1 MGYLGSGS
9 APKGSS
15 MAYTWLALCSA
26 VLQHECLFQMPSF
39 CFHLPCNLKA
49 NKSLHKWCRLRYF
62 VVIAISGGLRSP
74 CIDVSLQPVPL
85 IQSHLPGPL
94 SIFSLG
100 QGSFL
105 GTPEFQPWE
114 YNAKGF
120 ELKNKTQEICGLHRQ
135 NVSSS
140 IDIHILQR
148 TEIFLSLTQ
157 LKLDFFLS
165 CVPTLLLEGLNFSTQ
180 IIQGLAKP
188 WSMKMASVTYD
199 CEHHLKGLRTLPP
212 WSGLKSHEAEWV
224 TFPSSHHDEGQ
235 AYKTHPEF

>member
-1 MGYLGSGS
+1 M
-9 APKGSS
+9 
-15 MAYTWLALCSA
+15 
-26 VLQHECLFQMPSF
+26 
-39 CFHLPCNLKA
+39 
-49 NKSLHKWCRLRYF
+49 
-62 VVIAISGGLRSP
+62 VIAISGGLRSP

-157 LKLDFFLS
+157 LKLDFFFIMCAHPS
-165 CVPTLLLEGLNFSTQ
+165 
-180 IIQGLAKP
+180 
-188 WSMKMASVTYD
+188 
-199 CEHHLKGLRTLPP
+199 LRGIKFFYPNNTRF
-212 WSGLKSHEAEWV
+212 GQTVINENGVSHV
-224 TFPSSHHDEGQ
+224 
-235 AYKTHPEF
+235 